1 MKNFLLLL
9 SFLLSISF
17 IGTAKPTAKSSLF
30 TTISRDEDE
39 EEIDDQRGTY
49 KIELTF
55 KGNIAGFAPALVIEG
70 YLDTTACPRE
80 MTNLAHSLAAIKN
93 NPSFYD
99 GLNEFVSDEDT
110 LLNAFLQYK
119 DHPEAFNST
128 LVFTSHLTKIRT

>member
-17 IGTAKPTAKSSLF
+17 IGTAKATAKSSLF
-30 TTISRDEDE
+30 TDISHDEDDE
-39 EEIDDQRGTY
+39 EFDEQRGTY

-93 NPSFYD
+93 NPCFYD

-110 LLNAFLQYK
+110 LLYAYLQYK

-128 LVFTSHLTKIRT
+128 LVFTSHLTKIHT